1 MTSMSEEQAAQTK
14 MMTRM
19 MTVFIVLMSFTL
31 NVGIGIYWIS
41 SSAFAI
47 LQNMILKRIKSN

>member
-1 MTSMSEEQAAQTK
+1 MSEEQAAQIK

-19 MTVFIVLMSFTL
+19 MTIFIVLMSFTL

>member
-1 MTSMSEEQAAQTK
+1 MSEEQAAQTK

-19 MTVFIVLMSFTL
+19 MTVFIVIMSFKL

-47 LQNMILKRIKSN
+47 FQNMILKRIKSN